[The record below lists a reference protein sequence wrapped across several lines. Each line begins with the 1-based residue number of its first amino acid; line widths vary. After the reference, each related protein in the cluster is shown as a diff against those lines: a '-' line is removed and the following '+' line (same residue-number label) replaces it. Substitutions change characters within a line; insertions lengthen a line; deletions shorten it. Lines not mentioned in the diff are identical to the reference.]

1 VSDKRSAEELRDMCL
16 QAVSQLSR
24 VVLFSRD
31 RCSQEEF
38 ERIKKA
44 VGLAVGQIQAEI
56 LDAIY
61 SRYPE
66 LDDLK

>member
-1 VSDKRSAEELRDMCL
+1 MCL
-16 QAVSQLSR
+16 EAVSQLSR
-24 VVLFSRD
+24 VVLFSRG